1 MYRHL
6 LRLPDG
12 TEIFSGD
19 GQNVAVQSVVI
30 TEHVNNQQE
39 LAVGSVCAKMVDVN
53 ILADDGSVPISEGD
67 EISVFRVDDGGG
79 RQLVSKFY
87 IEEPTKVNAHKMRI
101 IGFDA
106 VSKLDKDLTE
116 WLASLDEWPYTVS
129 HLSKLVCEQCGLT
142 LINSSGLNADS
153 WVYQFTAEAVTGRHL
168 LQWASQTMGCFC
180 RATPEGNIEYAWY
193 TPNDQVSI
201 SPTGQN
207 GDVYFFQNQLSLSDY
222 QVYPVEKVQLRMSS
236 EDVGTVFPNEE
247 GEKNTY
253 IIENNPMLIAH
264 NADSLTG
271 VAETLFDRLSAVTY
285 TPFKVQI
292 PTTPAISAGDILK
305 ITDAYGKSYSVYVM
319 KKTSNGQRDTLEGTG
334 SYKRGSTT
342 AVNNL
347 SYRALSG
354 KVLNLRTDVDGIKAE
369 NKDTQG
375 RLTSFEL
382 DLTGIRTQ
390 VSQQQAQTE
399 GVLQKLTA
407 VEQNS
412 QGLTVQVQSIL
423 DNGVDKIKTGMGYTF
438 NDDGLKISREGSE
451 IENKLDHTGM
461 YVSRRG
467 ENVLQATADGVKA
480 VDITVKNYLVVGSHA
495 RFEDYKDTTSRN
507 RTACFYLEGGSV

>member
-6 LRLPDG
+6 LILPDG

-19 GQNVAVQSVVI
+19 GQAVAVQSVEI
-30 TEHVNNQQE
+30 TEQVNNQQE
-39 LAVGSVCAKMVDVN
+39 LAVGSVCAKMVDVS
-53 ILADDGSVPISEGD
+53 ILTDDGSVPISEGD
-67 EISVFRVDDGGG
+67 EITVFRVDDSGDQ
-79 RQLVSKFY
+79 QLVSKFY
-87 IEEPTKVNAHKMRI
+87 VEEPTKVNAHKMRI
-101 IGFDA
+101 VGFDA

-116 WLASLDEWPYTVS
+116 WLANLTEWPYTVS
-129 HLSKLVCEQCGLT
+129 RLSELVCEQCGLT
-142 LINSSGLNADS
+142 LINSGGLNSDF
-153 WVYQFTAEAVTGRHL
+153 WVYQFAAEAVTGRHL
-168 LQWASQTMGCFC
+168 LQWASQVAGCFC
-180 RATPEGNIEYAWY
+180 RATPEGEIEFAWY

-201 SPTGQN
+201 SPSAQDG
-207 GDVYFFQNQLSLSDY
+207 GVYYYQNQLTLSDY
-222 QVYPVEKVQLRMSS
+222 QVCPVEKVQLRQSS

-264 NADSLTG
+264 NADSLPV
-271 VAETLFDRLSAVTY
+271 VAETLFDRLATVTY
-285 TPFKVQI
+285 TPFRVQI
-292 PTTPAISAGDILK
+292 PTTPAISAGDI
-305 ITDAYGKSYSVYVM
+305 IRVTDAHGKSYSVYVM
-319 KKTSNGQRDTLEGTG
+319 KKTSNGQRDTLVGTG
-334 SYKRGSTT
+334 SYRRGSTT

-375 RLTSFEL
+375 KLASFEL

-399 GVLQKLTA
+399 GMLQELTS
-407 VEQNS
+407 VEQNA

-438 NDDGLKISREGSE
+438 NDDGMKISREGSE

-467 ENVLQATADGVKA
+467 ENVLQATAGGVKA
-480 VDITVKNYLVVGSHA
+480 IDITVKNYLVVGSHA
-495 RFEDYKDTTSRN
+495 RFEDYKDTSSRN
-507 RTACFYLEGGSV
+507 RTACFYIS